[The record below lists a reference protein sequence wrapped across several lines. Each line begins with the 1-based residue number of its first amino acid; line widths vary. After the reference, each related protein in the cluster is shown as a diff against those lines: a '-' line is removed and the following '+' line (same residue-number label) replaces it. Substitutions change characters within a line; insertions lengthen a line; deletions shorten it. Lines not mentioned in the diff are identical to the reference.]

1 MKFLIEQ
8 TCYQPTDQQ
17 VLEKC
22 REIFGVWAESLAAAI
37 SVKKTDNTIIQK
49 YRIYHHFLATAKL
62 VQKMTLNN
70 FLTKNRDLSIQLFV
84 CVV

>member
-22 REIFGVWAESLAAAI
+22 REIFGVWAESLTAAI
-37 SVKKTDNTIIQK
+37 SGKKPII
-49 YRIYHHFLATAKL
+49 R
-62 VQKMTLNN
+62 
-70 FLTKNRDLSIQLFV
+70 LF
-84 CVV
+84 